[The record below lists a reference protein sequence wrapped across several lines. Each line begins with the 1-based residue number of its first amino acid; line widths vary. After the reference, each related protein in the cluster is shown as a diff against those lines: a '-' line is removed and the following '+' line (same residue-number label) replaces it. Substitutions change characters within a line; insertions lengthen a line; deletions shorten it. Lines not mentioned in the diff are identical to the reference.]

1 MEETKLTQNELD
13 VIQANASLS
22 RYLSGLLTGR
32 KATPRTALY
41 NIEGKTR
48 MLTPN
53 AILAEWKEQL
63 AVLSNGSKYEQE
75 VYQFDLAQEPKYG
88 PQGEV
93 KPISELLETVVYPTY
108 APQETPVAFSSTE
121 WKKAKRM
128 TERTLHH
135 CGCVGLSPVPYKR
148 VVDDMRVRDTLE
160 SKSGW
165 PAYATRKTPEVVKQS
180 IQDAQNGLWKTY
192 PAIALFRNYNAKTR
206 LVWMYPMSCNLVEGS
221 YFQPLQSKLMRSEE
235 AWQFLS
241 PWNGFQTVRENVS
254 TAYSPSNNLALAASD
269 FSATDAHF
277 TLAASLEVS
286 DVLETCFQPRYRE
299 LLRESITY
307 MHNIPLVISPDSKLV
322 GVHGVASGSNW
333 TNFLETIFDMIFSFY
348 VRFKEESIFGS
359 RPHLNGFAFY
369 SGYYAIGDDMT
380 WVVASSQYDTEFSVR
395 LEEYGKEVGQ
405 VIKAEKTTNDH
416 DKVKSLQ
423 RLFQRGYFLEQDS
436 ELVRAVYPTVRA
448 LKSLVYPERSHKKSL
463 WSKDMNAVRAFMILE
478 NCVDHPLFFEFCKFV
493 ADGDPY
499 LKEYS
504 QKSRRTMDSDLR
516 KSKLMPG
523 FNPTYNQEKR
533 DESLADFASVK
544 IIASL

>member
-1 MEETKLTQNELD
+1 M
-13 VIQANASLS
+13 S

-41 NIEGKTR
+41 NIEGKTK
-48 MLTPN
+48 LLEPEE
-53 AILAEWKEQL
+53 ILSTWKSHL
-63 AVLSNGSKYEQE
+63 SVLSHGSKYEQE

-93 KPISELLETVVYPTY
+93 KPISELLEDIVFPTF
-108 APQETPVAFSSTE
+108 AKQETPAAFSSAE
-121 WKKAKRM
+121 WKRAKRM
-128 TERTLHH
+128 VERNLHIN
-135 CGCVGLSPVPYKR
+135 GCVGLSPVPYNR
-148 VVDDMRVRDTLE
+148 VIDDMRIRDTLE

-165 PAYATRKTPEVVKQS
+165 PAYAKRKTPEVVKQS

-192 PAIALFRNYNAKTR
+192 PAIALFRNYNGKTR
-206 LVWMYPMSCNLVEGS
+206 LVWMYPMSANLVEGS
-221 YFQPLQSKLMRSEE
+221 FFQILQSTLMKSNE
-235 AWQFLS
+235 ANWFLC
-241 PWNGFQTVRENVS
+241 PWKGFQTVRERVS
-254 TAYSPSNNLALAASD
+254 DAYNPMNHLCLAASD

-286 DVLETCFQPRYRE
+286 DVLETCFQPRYRG

-322 GVHGVASGSNW
+322 GVHGVSSGSNW
-333 TNFLETIFDMIFSFY
+333 TNFLETIFDMIFAWY
-348 VRFKEESIFGS
+348 VRFKEEATFGK
-359 RPHLNGFAFY
+359 RPFLNGFAFY
-369 SGYYAIGDDMT
+369 HGWYAIGDDMT
-380 WVVASSQYDTEFSVR
+380 WVVHADHYDTKFAAR
-395 LEEYGKEVGQ
+395 LEEYGKQVGQ
-405 VIKAEKTTNDH
+405 VIKAEKTTNDR

-423 RLFQRGYFLEQDS
+423 RLFQRGYLLDDGS
-436 ELVRAVYPTVRA
+436 SYVRAVYPTVRA

-493 ADGDPY
+493 AEGDPY
-499 LKEYS
+499 LKEFS
-504 QKSRRTMDSDLR
+504 QKSRRAMDSDLR

-544 IIASL
+544 YIASL